1 MIDLLT
7 CEVIRDEIAPDFPWT
22 YIGLPHDG
30 ESITMPCILL
40 DIRGDAL
47 VGGPLQRGALTVA
60 VMSQADDS
68 TVAEHIELVQEVTT
82 AIKGVTGSGS
92 AIQIYGVVATSSE
105 AQNTERHWITNLQF
119 TLGYGPQ
126 P

>member
-1 MIDLLT
+1 
-7 CEVIRDEIAPDFPWT
+7 VIRDEITPDFT
-22 YIGLPHDG
+22 GVYIGLPHDG

-40 DIRGDAL
+40 DLRGDAL

-68 TVAEHIELVQEVTT
+68 TVGEHIELVQQATT
-82 AIKGVTGSGS
+82 AIKACTGSGS
-92 AIQIYGVVATSSE
+92 AVQIYGVVPTSSE

-119 TLGYGPQ
+119 TMGYGPQ

>member
-7 CEVIRDEIAPDFPWT
+7 CEVIRDEIAPDFPGI

-30 ESITMPCILL
+30 DSITMPCVLL
-40 DIRGDAL
+40 DLRGEAL

-68 TVAEHIELVQEVTT
+68 TVQQHIDLVQEVTD
-82 AIKGVTGSGS
+82 AIKGATGTGS

-119 TLGYGPQ
+119 TMGYGPQ

>member
-7 CEVIRDEIAPDFPWT
+7 CEVIRDEIAPDFPGV

-30 ESITMPCILL
+30 DSITMPCVLL
-40 DIRGDAL
+40 DLRGEAL

-68 TVAEHIELVQEVTT
+68 TVQQHIDLVQEVTD
-82 AIKGVTGSGS
+82 AIKGATGTGS

-119 TLGYGPQ
+119 TMGYGPQ

>member
-7 CEVIRDEIAPDFPWT
+7 CEVIRDEIAPDFPGI

-30 ESITMPCILL
+30 ESITMPCVLL
-40 DIRGDAL
+40 DLRGDAL

-60 VMSQADDS
+60 AMSQADES
-68 TVAEHIELVQEVTT
+68 TVQQHIELVQQVTD
-82 AIKGVTGSGS
+82 AIKGVTGEGS

>member
-7 CEVIRDEIAPDFPWT
+7 CEVIRDEIAPDFPGI

-30 ESITMPCILL
+30 DSITMPCVLL
-40 DIRGDAL
+40 DLRGDAL

-68 TVAEHIELVQEVTT
+68 TVAEHIALVQQVTD
-82 AIKGVTGSGS
+82 AIKGVTGAGL
-92 AIQIYGVVATSSE
+92 AVQVYGVVATSSE

>member
-7 CEVIRDEIAPDFPWT
+7 CEVIRDEIAPDFT
-22 YIGLPHDG
+22 GVYIGLPHDG

-60 VMSQADDS
+60 AMSQADDS
-68 TVAEHIELVQEVTT
+68 TVAEHIELVQQVTT

-92 AIQIYGVVATSSE
+92 AVQIYGVVATSSE